1 MKIHTN
7 RGPRRGLIAARIPA
21 LLALAAVL
29 VAACATGPADTD
41 LPPGDPDVYVGAGRG
56 DSLGTAMNAAKMDA
70 VRRAVIDIIGAQA
83 EQANSDLLQDVLY
96 STNNPNAYVRNETM
110 ETTRRENLGTIDEMD
125 MVYEIRIRVNRE
137 SIENVLRA
145 QGLLGGGAVAG
156 GGDATPPATDDRP
169 PRTDPD
175 RVEVQEGDFEA
186 ATEEEARFIRRYVD
200 TMTYLVYYEEDTV
213 DDMSLFDRAVTQ
225 ANSFLINEG
234 LTVLDLE
241 QVKSLDD
248 DQRLVY
254 EEETGESVTPLQWI
268 AQELNA
274 DVYIEIEGTTSSESR
289 DGNYYATA
297 EITLKLYETSTGQ
310 LLGSIPYRSQRTLS
324 RVDAYDAQ
332 LNAVQ
337 SAVWSAMGFAV
348 EQAQSQMS
356 LQFERGIR
364 YEVTV
369 QNTPDSRLMSDFRR
383 RLRNRVSD
391 VETEAQSAEETRFVI
406 YFYGRVDELEDTI
419 YDVADTVPGMEGIYQ
434 VLTRGKS
441 ITFNSGL

>member
-1 MKIHTN
+1 MN
-7 RGPRRGLIAARIPA
+7 RLKLLLLPLIVVGV
-21 LLALAAVL
+21 LLS
-29 VAACATGPADTD
+29 CATTPEGGDQTPIS
-41 LPPGDPDVYVGAGRG
+41 DPDVFAGAGRG
-56 DSLGTAMNAAKMDA
+56 DSLGAAMNDAKIDAIQAA
-70 VRRAVIDIIGAQA
+70 VVDIIGASA
-83 EQANSDLLQDVLY
+83 EEANRDLLQDVLY
-96 STNNPNAYVRNETM
+96 STNNPNAYVINETM

-145 QGLLGGGAVAG
+145 QGVIGDGGRVASGPAPEG
-156 GGDATPPATDDRP
+156 GQQDREEDSQP
-169 PRTDPD
+169 S
-175 RVEVQEGDFEA
+175 VEVQEGDFEG

-200 TMTYLVYYEEDTV
+200 TMTYMVYYEPDTV
-213 DDMSLFDRAVTQ
+213 DERELFDRAVTQ
-225 ANSFLINEG
+225 ANSYLINEG
-234 LTVLDLE
+234 LTVMDLE
-241 QVKSLDD
+241 RVQSLDAD
-248 DQRLVY
+248 ARLVG
-254 EEETGESVTPLQWI
+254 EEETGQATTAIQWL

-274 DVYIEIEGTTSSESR
+274 DVYIEIEGSTTSEER
-289 DGNYYATA
+289 NDNFYATA

-324 RVDAYDAQ
+324 RVDAFDAQ

-348 EQAQSQMS
+348 EQARTQMAQ
-356 LQFERGIR
+356 QFSRGIR
-364 YEVTV
+364 YEVII

-391 VETEAQSAEETRFVI
+391 VETESQSQEETKFVI

-419 YDVADTVPGMEGIYQ
+419 YDVADTVPGMQDIYQ
-434 VLTRGKS
+434 VLTRGKA